1 MTAGVV
7 QAAATM
13 VACTF
18 AGVCGGLCSFLFV
31 KRREEELRRK
41 NLLGLADA
49 DETGGG
55 SRTRSAPLRYAE
67 ALSRRLAF
75 GAVQPL
81 SFAVRAGNAE
91 GTRSGAFFKSCALK
105 AGCVGVISVDGYCEA
120 RVRLSLAAA
129 ACGALLGASLSNE
142 LAVVLGTSCAFGG
155 WATLPRSLRAAQRQR
170 AAEVESRLSEMLEVV
185 ALGLRSGLTFDRS
198 FALYGLYF
206 DAPFAR
212 TCRTVSQRWSLG
224 LATREDSLRDL
235 ARSYDCEQLARVVE
249 SMVRSLRFGT
259 SLAERLEDASGQVR
273 AAYRSSLEE
282 KVAKAPVKMM
292 LPTGTLILPAMLLL
306 VMGPVLLELAQGF

>member
-55 SRTRSAPLRYAE
+55 SRTRFAPLRYAE

-105 AGCVGVISVDGYCEA
+105 AGCVGVISVDG
-120 RVRLSLAAA
+120 RRPDRKS
-129 ACGALLGASLSNE
+129 
-142 LAVVLGTSCAFGG
+142 VV
-155 WATLPRSLRAAQRQR
+155 
-170 AAEVESRLSEMLEVV
+170 
-185 ALGLRSGLTFDRS
+185 
-198 FALYGLYF
+198 
-206 DAPFAR
+206 
-212 TCRTVSQRWSLG
+212 
-224 LATREDSLRDL
+224 
-235 ARSYDCEQLARVVE
+235 
-249 SMVRSLRFGT
+249 
-259 SLAERLEDASGQVR
+259 
-273 AAYRSSLEE
+273 
-282 KVAKAPVKMM
+282 
-292 LPTGTLILPAMLLL
+292 
-306 VMGPVLLELAQGF
+306 